1 MGEIA
6 HQAIVPIHDP
16 MSVFL
21 DERLNF
27 LAPFFEGFIEF
38 WDENHDLKEKDF

>member
-6 HQAIVPIHDP
+6 HQAKVPIHDP